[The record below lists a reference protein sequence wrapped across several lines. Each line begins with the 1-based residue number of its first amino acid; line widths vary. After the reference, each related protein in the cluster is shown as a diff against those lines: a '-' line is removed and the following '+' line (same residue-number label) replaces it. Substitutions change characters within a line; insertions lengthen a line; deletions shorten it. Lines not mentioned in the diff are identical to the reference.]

1 MINFYRNEIAF
12 GTGDVCIY
20 MSGEKGCGRLIFRNQ
35 DPQEIL
41 SEMSKKKAK
50 AADPSEEQLQI
61 DGGDIILSFT
71 NAQSVDAV
79 IRSLLTIK
87 SLAFNGAS

>member
-35 DPQEIL
+35 DPQEIGVL
-41 SEMSKKKAK
+41 QV
-50 AADPSEEQLQI
+50 ADSSEEQLQI

>member
-20 MSGEKGCGRLIFRNQ
+20 MSGGKGCGHLIFRNQ
-35 DPQEIL
+35 APQEIGVFQ
-41 SEMSKKKAK
+41 

>member
-12 GTGDVCIY
+12 STGDVCIY

-35 DPQEIL
+35 DPQEIGVFQ
-41 SEMSKKKAK
+41 

>member
-1 MINFYRNEIAF
+1 
-12 GTGDVCIY
+12 

-35 DPQEIL
+35 DPQEIGVFQ
-41 SEMSKKKAK
+41 

>member
-20 MSGEKGCGRLIFRNQ
+20 MSREKGCGRLIFRNQ
-35 DPQEIL
+35 DPQEIGVFQ
-41 SEMSKKKAK
+41 

>member
-12 GTGDVCIY
+12 GSGDVCIY

-35 DPQEIL
+35 DPQEIGVFQ
-41 SEMSKKKAK
+41 
-50 AADPSEEQLQI
+50 AADPIEEQLQI

>member
-35 DPQEIL
+35 DPLEIGVFQ
-41 SEMSKKKAK
+41 

>member
-35 DPQEIL
+35 DPQEIGVFQ
-41 SEMSKKKAK
+41 
-50 AADPSEEQLQI
+50 AADPSEEQLKI

>member
-1 MINFYRNEIAF
+1 MINFCRNEIAF

-35 DPQEIL
+35 DPQEIGVFQ
-41 SEMSKKKAK
+41 